1 MKSLIL
7 LLLLSVSCN
16 YQAPVALQKGPA
28 SISGVSVSDDVLD
41 TVTLDADKIDS
52 DYLDAYLAEV
62 VVPTVDTVSGNPDSR
77 VRYRRLSELYLADAN
92 FQSNRLKLYKYYRDI
107 SLAALSRDQLHATY
121 INAYN
126 FFTLETVLLNYADG
140 ALKSISDIGGEGSFR
155 AFKEIFYRLGGLKLS
170 LDQIEN
176 EKLRPS
182 MNFADGRVHF
192 ALICASIGCPVLLD
206 KAYRGE
212 TLEAQLDY
220 VTRIG
225 LKLPRM
231 LDLRNGG
238 LKVSQIFDWFF
249 DDFVNQSGSVEAF
262 LRQYSDDLPATLP
275 PLDYV
280 DYDWGLNDAP

>member
-1 MKSLIL
+1 MKPIFLMLFL
-7 LLLLSVSCN
+7 LVSCN

-28 SISGVSVSDDVLD
+28 SISGVSVTDDVLD
-41 TVTLDADKIDS
+41 TVVLDAGKVDS

-62 VVPTVDTVSGNPDSR
+62 VVETVDTVSGNADSR
-77 VRYRRLSELYLADAN
+77 VRYRRLAELYAKDAG
-92 FQSNRLKLYKYYRDI
+92 FQANRLKLYKFYRDI
-107 SLAALSRDQLHATY
+107 SLPALSREQLHATY

-155 AFKEIFYRLGGLKLS
+155 AFKEIFYRLGGEKLS

-192 ALICASIGCPVLLD
+192 ALICASIGCPVLLG
-206 KAYRGE
+206 KAYRAD
-212 TLEAQLDY
+212 TLEAQLDD

-238 LKVSQIFDWFF
+238 LKVSQIFDWFL

-262 LRQYSDDLPATLP
+262 LRTYADVPATLP
-275 PLDYV
+275 ALDYV

>member
-16 YQAPVALQKGPA
+16 YQAPI
-28 SISGVSVSDDVLD
+28 SIQPGVTTNFGVLISDEVLNSVVLD
-41 TVTLDADKIDS
+41 PEKNDS
-52 DYLDAYLAEV
+52 DYFDAYLAEIV
-62 VVPTVDTVSGNPDSR
+62 APTIDVVSGTEDSR
-77 VRYRRLSELYLADAN
+77 VRYSKLLTLSSQDKN
-92 FQSNRLKLYKYYRDI
+92 FQLNRLKLYKFFRDI
-107 SLAALSRDQLHATY
+107 SLSTLSREQLHATY

-126 FFTLETVLLNYADG
+126 FFTLETVLLNYDG
-140 ALKSISDIGGEGSFR
+140 GSLKSISDIGGIGSFR
-155 AFKEIFYRLGGLKLS
+155 AFKEIFYSLGGEKLS

-192 ALICASIGCPVLLD
+192 ALICASNGCPVLLA

-212 TLEAQLDY
+212 TLDKQLDN

-238 LKVSQIFDWFF
+238 FKVSQIFDWFI
-249 DDFVNQSGSVEAF
+249 DDFINQSGSVEAF
-262 LRQYSDDLPATLP
+262 LRQYSDELPMTLP
-275 PLDYV
+275 EVNYV
-280 DYDWGLNDAP
+280 DYDWGLNDIP